1 MTLEKRSKLTPL
13 ERFKLTTRKRMK
25 VTPKNSS
32 FKLFL

>member
-13 ERFKLTTRKRMK
+13 ERFKLTPRKRMK

-32 FKLFL
+32 FRLFL